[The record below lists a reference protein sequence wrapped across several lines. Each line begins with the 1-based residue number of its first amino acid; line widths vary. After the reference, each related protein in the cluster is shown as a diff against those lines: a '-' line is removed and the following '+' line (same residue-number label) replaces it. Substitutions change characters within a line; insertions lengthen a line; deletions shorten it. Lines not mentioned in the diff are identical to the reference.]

1 MASREGQHQP
11 SDVTVHNLAALGV
24 GGALTQ
30 WHFRVGLLVM
40 WCAYIL
46 W

>member
-1 MASREGQHQP
+1 MASREGLDQP

-30 WHFRVGLLVM
+30 WHSRVGLLVM
-40 WCAYIL
+40 WCEYIL
-46 W
+46 